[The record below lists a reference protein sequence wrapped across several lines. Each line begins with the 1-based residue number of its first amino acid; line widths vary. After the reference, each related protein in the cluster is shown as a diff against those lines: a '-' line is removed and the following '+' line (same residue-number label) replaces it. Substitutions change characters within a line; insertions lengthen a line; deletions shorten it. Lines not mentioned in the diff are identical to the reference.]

1 MNLEKLQEY
10 ICELSSH
17 ASQCGGQVT
26 LIGEARNGLPSIL
39 YTSCDKCQYQLQ
51 LETSRKVSGPNGYK
65 RWE

>member
-26 LIGEARNGLPSIL
+26 LIGEARNGLASIL
-39 YTSCDKCQYQLQ
+39 YTSCDKCQHQLQ
-51 LETSRKVSGPNGYK
+51 LETSRKVNGPNDYK